1 MPKLK
6 ICNGIIKRES
16 LVKFLGIIL
25 HENTSWKDHI
35 KTIEKKTTKIWVC
48 YVALNYLD
56 ETYLKPYISNKL
68 IYEKY

>member
-25 HENTSWKDHI
+25 HENTSWKDLI
-35 KTIEKKTTKIWVC
+35 KTIEKKQQ
-48 YVALNYLD
+48 
-56 ETYLKPYISNKL
+56 
-68 IYEKY
+68 KYGFVMLC

>member
-6 ICNGIIKRES
+6 ICNDIIKRES

-35 KTIEKKTTKIWVC
+35 KTIEKKQQ
-48 YVALNYLD
+48 
-56 ETYLKPYISNKL
+56 
-68 IYEKY
+68 KYGFVMLC